1 MGNIVTREK
10 KDLFIED
17 PYVIEGPDGH
27 ASTGKWLVAPD
38 MRTFRLRPCSSLD
51 RAPSN
56 MLHCSTLQS

>member
-27 ASTGKWLVAPD
+27 ASTGELLAAPD
-38 MRTFRLRPCSSLD
+38 MRTFRLRLVLNLFVVGHSSK
-51 RAPSN
+51 
-56 MLHCSTLQS
+56 